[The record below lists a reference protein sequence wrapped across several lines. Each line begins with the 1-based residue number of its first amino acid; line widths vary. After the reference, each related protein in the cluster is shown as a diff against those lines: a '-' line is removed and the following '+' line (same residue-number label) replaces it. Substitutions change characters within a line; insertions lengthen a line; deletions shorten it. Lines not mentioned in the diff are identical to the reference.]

1 MKNLFLTLGL
11 AFTLVSSAETFWPPA
26 GSGMQAPGTQ
36 APTAQGASSDAAA
49 SQAAPVVAEIK
60 VEPRKRR
67 FAFGPQIGV
76 ATFTS
81 DLKGFEMKPAFSLG
95 LRTSFD
101 IVHDFLAIGY
111 MLHADFI
118 HFSTYKDSSFLGD
131 LDVSSLN
138 HSLFLEFKPV
148 AGLYF
153 GPYLGLSQ
161 KAYSL
166 SEGGIFSQEGKS
178 GTDEFLLTGG
188 FIGYFFQPGR
198 RFYLGPRVD
207 VFYFSALSGNFLN
220 SHGGF
225 NIQFATKWTF

>member
-1 MKNLFLTLGL
+1 MKNLLVTLGL
-11 AFTLVSSAETFWPPA
+11 VLTLVSSAETFWPPA

-36 APTAQGASSDAAA
+36 VPAAQGTTPEV
-49 SQAAPVVAEIK
+49 APQVAEIK

-81 DLKGFEMKPAFSLG
+81 DIKGFEMKPAFSLG

-101 IVHDFLAIGY
+101 IVHDFLAVGY
-111 MLHADFI
+111 MLHADFV
-118 HFSTYKDSSFLGD
+118 HFSTSSDSSFFGD

-138 HSLFLEFKPV
+138 HSIFLEFKPV

-166 SEGGIFSQEGKS
+166 SEGGLFSQEGKS

-207 VFYFSALSGNFLN
+207 VYYFSALNGNFLN
-220 SHGGF
+220 SHGGL